1 MYGTKKGKSTHKG
14 IKLMETQFD
23 SSISNILNMDLHCAK
38 YNEYLKA
45 WIFIKNVSSCKG
57 Y

>member
-1 MYGTKKGKSTHKG
+1 MYGTKKGKSVKG

-23 SSISNILNMDLHCAK
+23 GSISNILNMDLHCAK